1 VTVSIMNGFPP
12 SSETPAETFRAAMRT
27 VLQPTALLSCETG
40 EGEIVACVV
49 NTVFPVSAE
58 VPSVGVSLDVNSRTC
73 RQVLDT
79 GTFWISFFT
88 SDDRQYMYEVAG
100 ASTTVRSEVAGLP
113 DSAGQPIMSNSAT
126 AFKCVIARQL
136 TAWDHSLVIGQVTGI
151 RVGETACLSL

>member
-1 VTVSIMNGFPP
+1 MSIMDGFPASP
-12 SSETPAETFRAAMRT
+12 VSPTETFRAAMRT
-27 VLQPTALLSCETG
+27 VLQPTALLSCETD

-58 VPSVGVSLDVNSRTC
+58 VPSLGVSLGVNSRTC
-73 RQVLDT
+73 RQVLHT

-113 DSAGQPIMSNSAT
+113 DPAGEPIMSNSAT
-126 AFKCVIARQL
+126 AFKCVMARHL
-136 TAWDHSLVIGQVTGI
+136 TTWDHSLVIGQVTGI
-151 RVGETACLSL
+151 RVGETECLSL